1 MGDHLQ
7 GELKQRVARVD
18 ITFIMQEWTPFIGE
32 KLECQRR
39 ANKQGSYAVAIVK
52 RTAGYRTKV
61 CSW

>member
-1 MGDHLQ
+1 MPK
-7 GELKQRVARVD
+7 E
-18 ITFIMQEWTPFIGE
+18 E
-32 KLECQRR
+32 